1 MKHSARRSLGVT
13 LLVCIIA
20 LLSACGGSGA
30 GGSGGG
36 ETSRDFLDQNKEVVD
51 TLFEGT
57 YVDPPPAAPAPKA
70 GAKLWIISYGQSYS
84 GAALESSA
92 AEDAARTLGWDVT
105 IYDAK
110 FDPNKAVDG
119 LRQAVAAGA
128 DGVFV
133 LWFDCASIKAGLL
146 EADQAGVFVA
156 ADEATDCSDKPL
168 FDYIVS
174 YHPGTF
180 DQNDGSFA
188 GYLQGWG
195 AALASYAIE
204 RTDGKAKALMF
215 DQTDTSSI
223 GLVNKGARARL
234 DECEGCEVVQTVK
247 FTGADIGPG
256 LQQRAQQAL
265 LQHPEVDVII
275 APADGV
281 LSGGVLA
288 ALRASGSRYGSMVIA
303 GGEGSSVL
311 TDMRDYRGDWA
322 VNTLPLDWSGYQAV
336 DALNRLLIGEKPAAD
351 SGIGYQ
357 LVDKE
362 HNLPGGDLAVGM
374 RDGAP
379 IDFAGLYGQSW
390 KN

>member
-13 LLVCIIA
+13 LLVCIAA
-20 LLSACGGSGA
+20 LLSACGGAGA

-36 ETSRDFLDQNKEVVD
+36 ETSQDFSDQNKEVVD

-57 YVDPPPAAPAPKA
+57 YVDPPASAPVPKA
-70 GAKLWIISYGQSYS
+70 GAKVWIISYGQSYS
-84 GAALESSA
+84 GAALEASA
-92 AEDAARTLGWDVT
+92 AEDAAHTLGWDVT
-105 IYDAK
+105 VYDAK
-110 FDPNKAVDG
+110 FDPNKAIDG

-156 ADEATDCSDKPL
+156 ADEAADCSDKPL
-168 FDYIVS
+168 YDYIVS

-180 DQNDGSFA
+180 DQNDGSFE

-195 AALASYAIE
+195 AALASYAID

-215 DQTDTSSI
+215 DQTDTASV
-223 GLVNKGARARL
+223 GLVNKGALARL
-234 DECEGCEVVQTVK
+234 SECGGCEVVQTVE
-247 FTGADIGPG
+247 FTGADIGPA
-256 LQQRAQQAL
+256 LQQKAQQAL
-265 LQHPEVDVII
+265 VQHPEADVII

-288 ALRASGSRYGSMVIA
+288 ALRASGARYGSTVIA
-303 GGEGSSVL
+303 GGEGSSML
-311 TDMRDYRGDWA
+311 GDMRDYPGDWA
-322 VNTLPLDWSGYQAV
+322 LNVLPLDWSAYQAV
-336 DALNRLLIGEKPAAD
+336 DAINRLLAGEKTLAD

-357 LVDKE
+357 LVDRD
-362 HNLPGGDLAVGM
+362 HNLPEGDLAVAM
-374 RDGAP
+374 RDGGP
-379 IDFAGLYGQSW
+379 IDFAALYGATW
-390 KN
+390 KK